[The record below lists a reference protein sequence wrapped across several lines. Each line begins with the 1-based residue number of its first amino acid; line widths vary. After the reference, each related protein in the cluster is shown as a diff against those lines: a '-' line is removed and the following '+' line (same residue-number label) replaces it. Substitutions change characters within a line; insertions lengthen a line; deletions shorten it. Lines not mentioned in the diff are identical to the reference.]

1 MLAPDASRSPAPF
14 GPTRW
19 TLVLAAARH
28 DDLPAHRAALAELCE
43 TYWYPLYAYIRRCGH
58 GRPDAEDLTQGFFA
72 RVLEK
77 NYLAE
82 ASPERGRFRSFLLAS
97 LKHYMA
103 NEWDRSQA
111 LKRGGG
117 FRMVSLDVSAA
128 ESRHPWEPSDRVTP
142 ELMYERQWV
151 FTLLDRV
158 LGRLEAEYSDKPEL
172 FDALKGFLTAEPI
185 PGAFAQAADRLH
197 LTQGAARVAVHRL
210 RRRYREL
217 LRTEIAQTVD
227 EPSDVDAEIR
237 RLFSVFSQTS

>member
-1 MLAPDASRSPAPF
+1 MPDSDATRPPSPF

-19 TLVLAAARH
+19 TLVLAAAGQN
-28 DDLPAHRAALAELCE
+28 DSPAHRAALAELCE
-43 TYWYPLYAYIRRCGH
+43 TYWYPLYAYIRRCGY
-58 GRPDAEDLTQGFFA
+58 GRHDAEDLTQGFFA

-77 NYLAE
+77 NYLAD

-117 FRMVSLDVSAA
+117 LIMVSLDVTTA
-128 ESRHPWEPSDRVTP
+128 ESRHPWEPSDGVTP
-142 ELMYERQWV
+142 DQMYERQWV
-151 FTLLDRV
+151 FALLDRV
-158 LGRLEAEYSDKPEL
+158 LGRLEGEYREKPEL
-172 FDALKGFLTAEPI
+172 FAALKGFLTSETI
-185 PGAFAQAADRLH
+185 PGALAQAARCLH
-197 LTQGAARVAVHRL
+197 LTEGAARVAVHRL

-217 LRTEIAQTVD
+217 LRAEIAQTVD
-227 EPSDVDAEIR
+227 EPSEIDAEIR